1 LVGALQK
8 AVAAGR
14 TPLVAQR
21 SGASPEALA
30 EAARLDDDAAKADLE
45 AKRKVAE
52 KAAKEEQKQAA
63 VAQRPPSPPS
73 PR

>member
-14 TPLVAQR
+14 TPLVAHR
-21 SGASPEALA
+21 SVASPEALA
-30 EAARLDDDAAKADLE
+30 EAADAAKADLE